1 MRLLGTVLVV
11 VGLLLVIYGG
21 VTLFVPSG
29 EHWLGSELSITVHEN
44 LVIPLPP
51 IVGFLFVIVG
61 IVMIMNAPVRV
72 LPPPPPY

>member
-1 MRLLGTVLVV
+1 MRFLGTILVI
-11 VGLLLVIYGG
+11 VGLLLVVYGG

-44 LVIPLPP
+44 LVILLPP
-51 IVGFLFVIVG
+51 IVGLLFVMVG
-61 IVMIMNAPVRV
+61 IVMIMSAPVRV